1 MKMTSMQLKYTIAA
15 ILVACGLSALAG
27 FPIISPDQ
35 ATALGMLGMLGEV
48 TIVEVK
54 KTIDD
59 LGTAWEQWKKTNDE
73 LIKAKAEGKAVSDL
87 EAKLEKIGKDLD
99 KFTEQKS
106 ALDAQI
112 LDIGRQLAGGAGGA
126 KGATDLETELKSFNL
141 MLRADFGAK
150 GKPFPGDLDAATYTH
165 YKSGFFKMART
176 GNLEALSADERK
188 AMSAGSDPDGG
199 YMLPTPTVGA
209 VVKRMYEQTVMRQLA
224 TVQTISTQ
232 AIVGVVDNG
241 DADAGWVSELGSR
254 TDTTTPQV
262 GQYRIDAHEMYA
274 APKAS
279 QTLIDDAAVDVE
291 SWMAGKIGDKFAR
304 VEGLAFWQGTGVGQ
318 PRGLA
323 AYTTAATAD
332 ATRTWGQFEHVVT
345 GANGAFH
352 TDKFDPIHTLMG
364 TIKDHYLPNAN
375 WCMRRAVRTA
385 ARKIKEATTD
395 RYMWEPSMQQ
405 AQPERFMGY
414 PVRVDEY
421 MPTLATGSLSLAFGD
436 FRAAYLI
443 VDRIGIRTLRDPF
456 TSKPYVIFYSTK
468 RTGGGAVDF
477 EAVKFMKFST

>member
-1 MKMTSMQLKYTIAA
+1 MKITSLHCKFLLAGVLI
-15 ILVACGLSALAG
+15 ACGLSAFAG
-27 FPIISPDQ
+27 FPVLAPDQ
-35 ATALGMLGMLGEV
+35 VLALSAIGLIGEV
-48 TIVEVK
+48 SIVEVK

-59 LGTAWEQWKKTNDE
+59 LGTAWVEFKKTNDE
-73 LIKAKAEGKAVSDL
+73 LMKAKAEGKAVADL
-87 EAKLEKIGKDLD
+87 ELKLQKIGEAVD

-112 LDIGRQLAGGAGGA
+112 LDIGRQLAGGAGGQKA
-126 KGATDLETELKSFNL
+126 AADLETEVKSFNL
-141 MLRADFGAK
+141 MLRADCGAK
-150 GKPFPGDLDAATYTH
+150 GKPYPGDLDAATYTH

-176 GNLEALSADERK
+176 GNIDSLSADERK

-199 YMLPTPTVGA
+199 YMLPPPTVGA

-224 TVQTISTQ
+224 TVQTISTP
-232 AIVGVVDNG
+232 AVIGVVDNG
-241 DADAGWVSELGSR
+241 DADAGWVTELGTRS
-254 TDTTTPQV
+254 DTTSPQI

-291 SWMAGKIGDKFAR
+291 SWLAGKVGDKFAR
-304 VEGLAFWQGTGVGQ
+304 VEGTAFWQGTGAGQ

-323 AYTTAATAD
+323 TYTTAATAD
-332 ATRTWGQFEHVVT
+332 ASRAWGQFEHVKS

-352 TDKFDPIHTLMG
+352 TDKFDVVHNVMG
-364 TIKDHYLPNAN
+364 TIKDHYLPNAT
-375 WCMRRAVRTA
+375 WCMRRSVRTA

-395 RYMWEPSMQQ
+395 RYMWEPGLQ
-405 AQPERFMGY
+405 AGQPERLMGY

-421 MPTLATGSLSLAFGD
+421 MPTLATDSLSMAFGD

-477 EAVKFMKFST
+477 EAVKFVKFAS